1 MMPQNLIYLQNLF
14 NFKIQNMRTIQP
26 ILLIVFVLFST
37 NIVSAQF
44 GNNGMGG
51 NGMNQRGN
59 GMNQMGSSMGQQSQ
73 PEKPKEI
80 PAEVTVAAIMED
92 MKPALNLDELQV
104 IAISNVLTESIRTQG
119 VLLKQEYSQE
129 DQMKNFQALAET
141 TDRKINQFLSQEQK
155 EKYVLFREDRKNQ
168 KKTKEKSKSKKEK
181 EKKN

>member
-1 MMPQNLIYLQNLF
+1 M
-14 NFKIQNMRTIQP
+14 KTIQSITL
-26 ILLIVFVLFST
+26 ILFVLFSI
-37 NIVSAQF
+37 NIVSAQY
-44 GNNGMGG
+44 GNNGYGG

-80 PAEVTVAAIMED
+80 PAEVTVANVMEE

-104 IAISNVLTESIRTQG
+104 IAISNVLIESIRTQG

-155 EKYVLFREDRKNQ
+155 EKYVLFREDRKNP

>member
-1 MMPQNLIYLQNLF
+1 
-14 NFKIQNMRTIQP
+14 MRTIQS
-26 ILLIVFVLFST
+26 ITLIAFVLFSM

-80 PAEVTVAAIMED
+80 PAEVTAAAIMED

-104 IAISNVLTESIRTQG
+104 IAVSNVLTESIKTQG
-119 VLLKQEYSQE
+119 VLLKQEYNQE
-129 DQMKNFQALAET
+129 DQMKNFQALAES
-141 TDRKINQFLSQEQK
+141 TDRKINQFLSPEQK
-155 EKYVLFREDRKNQ
+155 EKYLAFKENRKSQ
-168 KKTKEKSKSKKEK
+168 KKSKEKSKSKKEK
-181 EKKN
+181 EKKD

>member
-1 MMPQNLIYLQNLF
+1 
-14 NFKIQNMRTIQP
+14 MRTIQS

-51 NGMNQRGN
+51 NGMNQRGL
-59 GMNQMGSSMGQQSQ
+59 NQMGNNMPQSE

-80 PAEVTVAAIMED
+80 PAEVTTALIMEE
-92 MKPALNLDELQV
+92 MKPVLVLDELQV
-104 IAISNVLTESIRTQG
+104 IAISNVLTESIKTQG

-155 EKYVLFREDRKNQ
+155 EKYLVFKEDRKKP
-168 KKTKEKSKSKKEK
+168 KKKESKKK
-181 EKKN
+181 QK